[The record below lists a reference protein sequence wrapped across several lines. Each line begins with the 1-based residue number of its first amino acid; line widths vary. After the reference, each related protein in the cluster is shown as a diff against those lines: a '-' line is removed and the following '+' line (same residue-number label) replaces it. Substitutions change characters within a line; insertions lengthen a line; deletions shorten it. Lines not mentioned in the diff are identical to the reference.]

1 MGTLSM
7 PIDEAAE
14 IPKCFPGTSNTVSP
28 FDISPVPNIKKR
40 TTTRGR
46 KATRSSLITGSPYK
60 DQLTKS
66 LEKSAPKSVPGKIRP
81 TKRYDSSSDSS
92 DYYDPP
98 LVDSDDDINLDINDG
113 DKPDSR
119 KATCIFCDGK
129 FSEDTRGEEQFSS
142 FNTLAFVRLISVIF
156 NGRGGLVARS
166 RLWNRRVPGSKPDST
181 DDPSCMG
188 PAARQIIRSG
198 QTSSRWCGVAWK
210 FGEGV
215 PAQVS
220 SSSSDRGSKLRGSSQ
235 NSPHVASKR
244 DVNITK
250 PSYLICCQ
258 IGM

>member
-14 IPKCFPGTSNTVSP
+14 TPKCSPGTSNTVSP
-28 FDISPVPNIKKR
+28 FDISADPNIKKR

-66 LEKSAPKSVPGKIRP
+66 LEKSAPKKMSLSASGVRNRPGSR
-81 TKRYDSSSDSS
+81 

-129 FSEDTRGEEQFSS
+129 FSEDTR
-142 FNTLAFVRLISVIF
+142 SV
-156 NGRGGLVARS
+156 G
-166 RLWNRRVPGSKPDST
+166 
-181 DDPSCMG
+181 
-188 PAARQIIRSG
+188 
-198 QTSSRWCGVAWK
+198 
-210 FGEGV
+210 
-215 PAQVS
+215 
-220 SSSSDRGSKLRGSSQ
+220 
-235 NSPHVASKR
+235 
-244 DVNITK
+244 
-250 PSYLICCQ
+250 
-258 IGM
+258 